1 MAVSVYTGASSSD
14 IVYVNYTGDTP
25 THENITNIK

>member
-25 THENITNIK
+25 TNENITNIK